1 MGRILFVLSMI
12 LLSACD
18 SSVEIPSD
26 YSQTART
33 VTIEADIGVL
43 DKVAT
48 SVSIDAPIR
57 YSASPSGLDVF
68 HIRQPAN
75 QNLSLDI
82 VNLGLV
88 EEKEHSIYI
97 NVFDSDYIDVRSKRN
112 IESSGRVNTKNR
124 QISSIS
130 LMGAIQIPADSQATE
145 IGLMVSDEIFVRK
158 GTNDDE
164 QTIYQKNGS
173 SLYFPSQNRTIDY
186 YVTVSL
192 GGESAVNDAELE
204 LTLSEDPVTLIPDY
218 RVSTQNIVDDSY
230 LDITFSGE
238 PILIEVENITDFQLA
253 ALVYNAY
260 IWPYDDSLNELVLE
274 DVVDIA
280 IYESLSG
287 NIIKKTQ
294 ASIVDANTVANIVA
308 GKSKAFYLQITPK
321 VNFDFGAEILI
332 SMDGET
338 YDSEE
343 MEFFSVEDLLYDEIS
358 YLLVNP
364 NEDEY
369 QIDIYSPWFIGNNQ
383 LYNSVLTIKGE
394 QSSIL
399 ETNISTL
406 PFSTTFNVDA
416 NNNGLPLLLS
426 IDGSQAFLDFGSPES
441 RGLEGWPNFYWGI
454 KPKSPKLML
463 VNEEENVFNDGELE
477 LYHLPN
483 DEVQSIEF
491 VVSSQDDAVSFELE
505 FDAQAI
511 LHITPETES
520 TEDSE
525 ANIDGSVSYVVK
537 DQEGGILLEA
547 SIDISESSH
556 EFYFERG
563 IDFESDDRYFL
574 EVFFVPADDSI
585 DNVFIYS
592 VSATSESFE

>member
-1 MGRILFVLSMI
+1 ML

-26 YSQTART
+26 YSQTTQT

-43 DKVAT
+43 DKAAT
-48 SVSIDAPIR
+48 SVSIDTPIR

-82 VNLGLV
+82 VNLDLA

-158 GTNDDE
+158 GTDDDE
-164 QTIYQKNGS
+164 QAIYQKNGS
-173 SLYFPSQNRTIDY
+173 SLYFPSQNRAADY
-186 YVTVSL
+186 YITVSL
-192 GGESAVNDAELE
+192 GGESDVNDAELE
-204 LTLSEDPVTLIPDY
+204 LTLSEEPVTLIPDY
-218 RVSTQNIVDDSY
+218 QVSTQGIVDDSY

-294 ASIVDANTVANIVA
+294 ASIVDADTVANIVA

-369 QIDIYSPWFIGNNQ
+369 QIDIYSPWFVDNNQ
-383 LYNSVLTIKGE
+383 LYNSVLTVKGE

-406 PFSTTFNVDA
+406 PFSATFNVDA

-477 LYHLPN
+477 LYQLPN
-483 DEVQSIEF
+483 EKIQAIEF
-491 VVSSQDDAVSFELE
+491 VISSQDDAVSFELE

-511 LHITPETES
+511 LHISPEIES

-537 DQEGGILLEA
+537 DQEGVILLEA

-592 VSATSESFE
+592 ISATSESFE